1 MYITVNQV
9 ELCCSLAS
17 RGMKNEMKEGG
28 YTDEEIYRDRVTHT
42 EYTKLAQD
50 VFDKYYDYYW
60 DMVSRSNITRSTISV
75 G

>member
-17 RGMKNEMKEGG
+17 RKMKNEMQEGG
-28 YTDEEIYRDRVTHT
+28 FTDEEIYRDLKTHT
-42 EYTKLAQD
+42 EYTELAQD
-50 VFDKYYDYYW
+50 VFDKHYDYYW
-60 DMVSRSNITRSTISV
+60 DMVDRCNVTRSTISV